1 MGKAMFVYDKL
12 DILSFVQTTGEET
25 VDAFD
30 ASVDAVTTTGVS
42 TNVLDLGAAKPN
54 YIGQSLYVRPM
65 RDVNG
70 EAISGTGSPMI
81 IATLF
86 DGATTTPTASRA
98 TSTQAAADET
108 IELPLPQNVKRYVK
122 VGVKS
127 NGGGASNAIAKGA
140 IQVFIGLSG
149 QKG

>member
-30 ASVDAVTTTGVS
+30 ASVDDVTTTGVA
-42 TNVLDLGAAKPN
+42 TNVLDLGAAVPN
-54 YIGQSLYVRPM
+54 YIGQSLYVRPLK
-65 RDVNG
+65 DVNG
-70 EAISGTGSPMI
+70 EAIAGTGNPVI

-86 DGATTTPTASRA
+86 DGATTSPVAARA
-98 TSTQAAADET
+98 TATQAAVDET
-108 IELPLPQNVKRYVK
+108 LELPLPQDVKRYVK

-127 NGGGASNAIAKGA
+127 NGGGASNAIVKGA
-140 IQVFIGLSG
+140 VQVFIGPSN

>member
-30 ASVDAVTTTGVS
+30 ASVDDVTTTGVA
-42 TNVLDLGAAKPN
+42 TNVLDLGADVPN
-54 YIGQSLYVRPM
+54 YIGQSLYIRPLK
-65 RDVNG
+65 DVNG
-70 EAISGTGSPMI
+70 EAIAGTGNPVI

-86 DGATTTPTASRA
+86 DGATTSPVAARA
-98 TSTQAAADET
+98 TATQAAADET
-108 IELPLPQNVKRYVK
+108 LELPLPQDVKRYVK

-127 NGGGASNAIAKGA
+127 NGGGASNAIVKGA
-140 IQVFIGLSG
+140 VQVFIGPSN